1 MEKKAPAKK
10 PLTERERQELLKKYE
25 SGKKI
30 TKKQNFEKLKEE
42 YIKQTDKNYKDGDR
56 NWNLENM

>member
-56 NWNLENM
+56 N

>member
-1 MEKKAPAKK
+1 MEKTKK
-10 PLTERERQELLKKYE
+10 PLTERERQELLKKFE
-25 SGKKI
+25 SGVKT
-30 TKKQNFEKLKEE
+30 TKKQNFERLKEE